1 MNILYTNFH
10 PGNGGG
16 HTTYLTYL
24 FNGVLSQGINAF
36 IAVPKVSK
44 LNKDL
49 KQNYPNKVFDLD
61 FPGKPKEIFNIIKN
75 IKKLKHIITKK
86 QIDIV
91 HVNGT
96 PDHKVVMLCK
106 WFYKLNFRII
116 RTKHDSFKIKQNWF
130 ANNLYGKYTD
140 QMIVVSN
147 FQYSHIITSELQKKT
162 TIIHNGIDLDYFQP
176 REKSKALIKQFNI
189 QDKDIVF
196 VSVAGTALHKG

>member
-49 KQNYPNKVFDLD
+49 KQTHPKRVFDID
-61 FPGKPKEIFNIIKN
+61 FPGKPKEAVNILKN

-96 PDHKVVMLCK
+96 PDHKVVFFCNALV
-106 WFYKLNFRII
+106 II
-116 RTKHDSFKIKQNWF
+116 
-130 ANNLYGKYTD
+130 
-140 QMIVVSN
+140 
-147 FQYSHIITSELQKKT
+147 
-162 TIIHNGIDLDYFQP
+162 
-176 REKSKALIKQFNI
+176 
-189 QDKDIVF
+189 
-196 VSVAGTALHKG
+196 